1 MLINELDQN
10 TPKKAYATRAQSQH
24 LANELKR
31 DFPQADIKVEKKGI
45 SPVHYLRILRS
56 DINQITDF
64 FKNRVGLDSLPLT
77 QEQLAVT
84 GKYQKSMLSYLADG
98 IVYTL
103 VVASSGRSPTDDAN
117 KINVSIK
124 ELTPAALGIAGKKY
138 NRPQLIAAVKNA
150 VQTKFVNRPDLQQV
164 LLSLLEVAIGNISAL
179 PPELND
185 KLSARSRAQIGVDF
199 GEVLAPIMLM
209 DANDTAEFPSE
220 ANAKLIDVY
229 VGDRGYSVKSLT
241 GSGTSFASIVD
252 LMDRYENSII
262 DDEEKQQLFKLFKAF
277 HPSSGGL
284 NVDKLIRGAKFI
296 NTPEY
301 QKLLEILGVKDID
314 SYSDLKN
321 KVEGFIGSGN
331 DVMEYGDFLKSFYS
345 MMTAGNWDKPTGLP
359 ADGAYYMGLKK
370 EKPVSK
376 TAGYPSYTA
385 KPAKG
390 AADIITYALG
400 VGLLNAVTQGPDNKK
415 YSDMMTNIVTKSPTY
430 LGKIDLNDQGGLEIT
445 AKPFSELQ
453 FKFQYHAPSHIPGN
467 NLPGFMIVY

>member
-1 MLINELDQN
+1 MLINELNQN
-10 TPKKAYATRAQSQH
+10 IPQKAYATRAQSQH
-24 LANELKR
+24 LANELKKE
-31 DFPQADIKVEKKGI
+31 FPQADIKVEKKAV

-77 QEQLAVT
+77 QEQLGVT
-84 GKYQKSMLSYLADG
+84 GKYQKSMLSYEADG
-98 IVYTL
+98 VIYTI
-103 VVASSGRSPTDDAN
+103 VVASSGRAPTDDAS

-124 ELTPAALGIAGKKY
+124 ELTPAALGIAGQKY
-138 NRPQLIAAVKNA
+138 NREQLIAAVRNA
-150 VQTKFVNRPDLQQV
+150 VQTKFTDRPDLQQV
-164 LLSLLEVAIGNISAL
+164 LMSLIEVAIGNIPQL
-179 PPELND
+179 PPELNE

-209 DANDTAEFPSE
+209 DANDVAEFPSE

-229 VGDRGYSVKSLT
+229 VGDKGYSVKSLT

-262 DDEEKQQLFKLFKAF
+262 DDDEKQQLFKLFKAF
-277 HPSSGGL
+277 HPSSGGI
-284 NVDKLIRGAKFI
+284 NVDKLIRGARFI

-301 QKLLEILGVKDID
+301 QKLLQILGTKDID
-314 SYSDLKN
+314 SYNDLKD
-321 KVEGFIGSGN
+321 KVEKVIGTGK
-331 DVMEYGDFLKSFYS
+331 DVMSYGDFLKTFYP
-345 MMTAGNWDKPTGLP
+345 MMIAGNWDRPTGLP
-359 ADGAYYMGLKK
+359 ADGNYYMGLKK
-370 EKPVSK
+370 EKPPAK

-385 KPAKG
+385 RPAKG

-400 VGLLNAVTQGPDNKK
+400 IGLLNSVTQGPDNQK
-415 YSDMMTNIVTKSPTY
+415 YSEMMTDIVTKSPTY
-430 LGKIDLNDQGGLEIT
+430 LGKIDLTNQGGLEIT
-445 AKPFSELQ
+445 AKPFSDLK